1 MSGQIKRLVGLYPL
15 LEMRLPLNTV
25 VHLLNPLGASLSLL
39 GVAKQSH
46 RELHRETAK
55 LLDMSNISIIG
66 SNRDFAEF
74 TPFRSTT
81 LFRLIDGELADT
93 IIPMRAM
100 PPIQTPSGFS
110 SREYWEAVW
119 SGAAPDAV
127 AETTIITTAAAALM
141 SLRKHGPRPST

>member
-1 MSGQIKRLVGLYPL
+1 MPPLQSSPRAPCCKQEFPPSRRPLPACRNPL
-15 LEMRLPLNTV
+15 LD
-25 VHLLNPLGASLSLL
+25 H
-39 GVAKQSH
+39 SH
-46 RELHRETAK
+46 R
-55 LLDMSNISIIG
+55 SNTSIIG

-100 PPIQTPSGFS
+100 PIVQAPIGFS

-119 SGAAPDAV
+119 SGAARDAV

-141 SLRKHGPRPST
+141 SLRKHGATSFDVFCEEVTILWDVRVKRPS

>member
-55 LLDMSNISIIG
+55 LLDMYEACCSLLGRTASSCRN
-66 SNRDFAEF
+66 
-74 TPFRSTT
+74 
-81 LFRLIDGELADT
+81 
-93 IIPMRAM
+93 
-100 PPIQTPSGFS
+100 PPWS
-110 SREYWEAVW
+110 SPKY
-119 SGAAPDAV
+119 
-127 AETTIITTAAAALM
+127 
-141 SLRKHGPRPST
+141 